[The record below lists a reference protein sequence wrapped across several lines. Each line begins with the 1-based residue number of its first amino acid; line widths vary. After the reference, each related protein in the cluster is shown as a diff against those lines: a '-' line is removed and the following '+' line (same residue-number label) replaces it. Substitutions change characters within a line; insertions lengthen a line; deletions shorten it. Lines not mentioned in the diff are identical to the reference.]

1 MTKVRLIHWKAEEVE
16 ERAARVRAA
25 GFPCDASP
33 FGPRYGEELRKT
45 PPGIYLIDLS
55 RLPSHGR
62 EAGAYLRSSRA
73 QGHVPVVFVDG
84 APEKI
89 TTVRK
94 LLPDAIYCSWRG
106 IKGAL
111 TKASKQR
118 LAPKKAPPS
127 SSGPYSSTPL
137 WKKLGL
143 KPGGTL
149 ALSGAPKEL
158 AETSFSDLPVG
169 CTIRVRASGSPNV
182 VLWFVRSRAQLRRQL
197 PKKRK
202 FAQSAGLWVAWPKQ
216 ASEVATDLNRD
227 FIRRLL
233 LDDGLV
239 DIKVCAIDAT
249 WSGMRYAFPRS

>member
-1 MTKVRLIHWKAEEVE
+1 MTKVRLIHWKAEEAE

-25 GFPCDASP
+25 GFPCDATP
-33 FGPRYGEELRKT
+33 FGPRYGEEIRKT

-62 EAGAYLRSSRA
+62 EAGAYLRGSKY

-84 APEKI
+84 APEKVAK
-89 TTVRK
+89 VRE

-106 IKGAL
+106 IKAAL
-111 TKASKQR
+111 TKASKQK
-118 LAPKKAPPS
+118 LEPKKAPAS

-149 ALSGAPKEL
+149 ALSGAPKGL
-158 AETSFSDLPVG
+158 AQAIFSDLPEG
-169 CTIRVRASGSPNV
+169 CTLRERASGSPDV
-182 VLWFVRSRAQLRRQL
+182 VLWFVQSLAQLRREL
-197 PKKRK
+197 PRKRQ
-202 FAQSAGLWVAWPKQ
+202 FAQSGGLWVAWPKQ
-216 ASEVATDLNRD
+216 ASEVCTDLNRD
-227 FIRRLL
+227 FIRKLL

-239 DIKVCAIDAT
+239 DIKVCAVDKT